1 MMSRDN
7 QGLSARKCAYDLIEA
22 VFTEDAYSNLL
33 LPELIDEYEL
43 DSRDAGFATEL
54 SLGSLRW
61 RGFLD
66 AVIAQASGREVERI
80 DPPIRD
86 ILRLGAYQILMMRVP
101 DHAAV
106 SSSVDLAN
114 WVRMTSAGGLV
125 NAVLRRVSEKSLDEW
140 VTVITDE
147 IADEADRLSV
157 RWSHPRW
164 EVTALRDALGANADS
179 LPQLLETN
187 NMSPSITGVSRSGE
201 SGVEELL
208 AAGGAEGSWSP
219 FAVKITKE
227 PRSIEGIRQG
237 RLGVQDEG
245 SQLVALTAAYAPIEG
260 NDKKWLDLCA
270 GPGGKAALLKF
281 LANQRGASLTAVELQ
296 QHRATLVEKS
306 LAGVAGQSEVIVAD
320 GTDARFATADFDRVI
335 VDAPCT
341 GLGVLRRRAESRWR
355 RTPADVGALTKIQ
368 RNLVLNALKAIRPG
382 GIVMYSTCSP
392 HLAETEFVIEDV
404 LAADKSARLLN
415 ATEVVIPGLHHEV
428 EYRQSIGD
436 GPYVRLWPHV
446 HGTDGMFMAI
456 LTRD

>member
-1 MMSRDN
+1 MSRDN

-114 WVRMTSAGGLV
+114 WVRITSASGLV
-125 NAVLRRVSEKSLDEW
+125 NAVLRRISEKSLDEW
-140 VTVITDE
+140 VDIVTE
-147 IADEADRLSV
+147 GIADDADRLAV

-164 EVTALRDALGANADS
+164 EVTALRDALGAASDT

-187 NMSPSITGVSRSGE
+187 NSSPSITGVSRSGDA
-201 SGVEELL
+201 GVAELL
-208 AAGGAEGSWSP
+208 DAGGSQGRWSP
-219 FAVKITKE
+219 YAVRITKE
-227 PRSIEGIRQG
+227 PRSLEGIRQG

-245 SQLVALTAAYAPIEG
+245 SQLVALTAAFAPIDG
-260 NDKKWLDLCA
+260 SDKKWLDLCA
-270 GPGGKAALLKF
+270 GPGGKAALLKY
-281 LANQRGASLTAVELQ
+281 LAHHRGATLTAVELQ

-306 LAGVAGQSEVIVAD
+306 LAGVVGESEVIVAD
-320 GTDARFATADFDRVI
+320 GTDLRFATGDFDRVI

-341 GLGVLRRRAESRWR
+341 GLGVVRRRAESRWR

-382 GIVMYSTCSP
+382 GVVMYSTCSP

-415 ATEVVIPGLHHEV
+415 ATEVAIPGLHNAD
-428 EYRQSIGD
+428 EYHQSIGT
-436 GPYVRLWPHV
+436 GPFIRLWPHV
-446 HGTDGMFMAI
+446 HGTDGMFMAL